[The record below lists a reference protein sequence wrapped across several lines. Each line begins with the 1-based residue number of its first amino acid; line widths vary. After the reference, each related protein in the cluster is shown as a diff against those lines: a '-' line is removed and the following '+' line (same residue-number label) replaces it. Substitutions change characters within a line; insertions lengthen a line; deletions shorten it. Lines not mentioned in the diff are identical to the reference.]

1 MTSSWLSVIFNLITD
16 RRLHDMGNI
25 PFRIDDE
32 KHRKLKMRSFD
43 YKMSMN
49 DYLRV
54 ILDMSFEFSDEDFFE
69 FVKSNNNGFN
79 SLISTNEVIKTLARV
94 LAQHENDSFKIQ
106 VILNDTESMMKLKL
120 SNKLNNQCE

>member
-1 MTSSWLSVIFNLITD
+1 
-16 RRLHDMGNI
+16 MGNI

-79 SLISTNEVIKTLARV
+79 NLISTNEVIKTLTRV